1 MRPIHVDHG
10 GDRRL
15 RFVFNHAVVS
25 LGLTGDA
32 TFEDV
37 ARTLAGL
44 SIRRY
49 GKPIAIDVILGSGA
63 GDNYSAAENV
73 CNV

>member
-25 LGLTGDA
+25 FGLAADA
-32 TFEDV
+32 TCEDI
-37 ARTLAGL
+37 AQTLAGL
-44 SIRRY
+44 SIGRY
-49 GKPIAIDVILGSGA
+49 GKPIAIDVVLGSGVEGNPSA
-63 GDNYSAAENV
+63 DNGCAV
-73 CNV
+73 